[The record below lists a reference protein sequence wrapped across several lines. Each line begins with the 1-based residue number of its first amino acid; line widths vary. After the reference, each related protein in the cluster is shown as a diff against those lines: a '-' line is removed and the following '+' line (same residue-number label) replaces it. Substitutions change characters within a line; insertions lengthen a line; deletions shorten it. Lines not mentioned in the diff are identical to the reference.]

1 MIHLEHIN
9 LIVKDIPE
17 TLKFY
22 QAAFPH
28 WFVRGGGESD
38 WYGHPRNWVHFGDDY
53 QYLTFNDNGTG
64 VNRDLKGHDL
74 GLAHF
79 GLVSNDVKGI
89 KKRLEEA
96 GFAEKVPYSEENN
109 RANVYFLDPNGY
121 EVEFVQYFSDEPN
134 LRNSYEV

>member
-1 MIHLEHIN
+1 MIHLEHLN

-28 WFVRGGGESD
+28 WQIRGNGSSD
-38 WYGHPRNWVHFGDDY
+38 WYGHPRKWIHFGDDY
-53 QYLTFNDNGTG
+53 QYITFNDNGTG
-64 VNRDLKGHDL
+64 NNRDLKGHDL

-89 KKRLEEA
+89 MKRLNDA
-96 GFAEKVPYSEENN
+96 GFKERISYESDGY
-109 RANVYFLDPNGY
+109 RANVYFIDPNGF
-121 EVEFVQYFSDEPN
+121 EIEFVEYMSDQPKFRNQYE
-134 LRNSYEV
+134 

>member
-1 MIHLEHIN
+1 MIQLEHIN

-28 WFVRGGGESD
+28 WKVRGGGEAD
-38 WYGHPRNWVHFGDDY
+38 WYGYPRKWVHFGDDY
-53 QYLTFNDNGTG
+53 QFITFNDNGTG
-64 VNRDLKGHDL
+64 QNRDLKGHDL

-89 KKRLEEA
+89 MDRLIQA
-96 GFAEKVPYSEENN
+96 GFEENVAYDN
-109 RANVYFLDPNGY
+109 DGFRANVYFLDPNGF
-121 EVEFVQYFSDEPN
+121 EVEFVQYMTDQPE
-134 LRNSYEV
+134 LRNQYE